1 MDGFSTN
8 KNRRKTGEVLQPS
21 NMRISIIGAS
31 ININVTPFHRMTL
44 VIVSQIKQNRR
55 PFVHGH
61 HCLHEDPLCL
71 ETAPKRGPHRMR
83 WCAWPCAVRT
93 VVCIMWG
100 FSIYVR
106 TPKMDG
112 YPHSWKPPLAAKKC
126 PQFFACLSL
135 CPADV
140 DSVLFCLGRLKDE
153 GDKSTSFGKIVI
165 LFLLFSVEPFSF
177 VQFSQSMTCSKM
189 H

>member
-61 HCLHEDPLCL
+61 NLGKPIFSWPFVHGHHCLHEDPLCL

-100 FSIYVR
+100 FPYMYGP
-106 TPKMDG
+106 PKMDG

-126 PQFFACLSL
+126 PPIFCLS
-135 CPADV
+135 
-140 DSVLFCLGRLKDE
+140 
-153 GDKSTSFGKIVI
+153 I
-165 LFLLFSVEPFSF
+165 F
-177 VQFSQSMTCSKM
+177 VPG
-189 H
+189 